1 MGPLAVLSSN
11 TWLKFYIYSY
21 DAPTDLNWLSE
32 VDTGRGRFVVADS
45 VAGTDA
51 PTDTNSS
58 SLTELDTFA
67 TLLTLGLAGVALL
80 PLFNC
85 IGLLNLTNANT
96 L

>member
-11 TWLKFYIYSY
+11 TWLKFYIYYY
-21 DAPTDLNWLSE
+21 DALTDLNWLSE
-32 VDTGRGRFVVADS
+32 VATGGGRLVAES
-45 VAGTDA
+45 VSVTDV
-51 PTDTNSS
+51 PTDTNAS
-58 SLTELDTFA
+58 SLTELDTLA
-67 TLLTLGLAGVALL
+67 ALLTLGLAGVALL

>member
-1 MGPLAVLSSN
+1 MGPLAVLSNN
-11 TWLKFYIYSY
+11 TWLKFYIYYY

-32 VDTGRGRFVVADS
+32 VATGGGRLVAES
-45 VAGTDA
+45 VPVTDA
-51 PTDTNSS
+51 PTATNTS
-58 SLTELDTFA
+58 SLTGLDTLVA
-67 TLLTLGLAGVALL
+67 LLTLGLTGVALL